1 MSAEVLL
8 EGRGVTR
15 RFGGLTA
22 VSEVDFELHRG
33 EILGLIGPNGAGKT
47 TLVNCLTGVEP
58 PNEGTITFA
67 GKSLI
72 GLKPHQ
78 VVKRGIARTFQIVQ
92 PFPTLTVRDNVAMGA
107 LFGSAKAH
115 NNVRRAQAS
124 ADEMLDFVGLA
135 NKADQPAAQLTLG
148 ERKRL
153 ELAKSLATEPELLL
167 LDEVNAGLNPA
178 EIETAIDL
186 MRKIRDEGVTL
197 LVIEHVMKVIMDL
210 SDRVIVLHLG
220 EKIAQGS
227 PEDVTNNEEV
237 IGAYL
242 GEKYAELLARDQSA
256 VANPE
261 GAA

>member
-1 MSAEVLL
+1 
-8 EGRGVTR
+8 
-15 RFGGLTA
+15 
-22 VSEVDFELHRG
+22 
-33 EILGLIGPNGAGKT
+33 
-47 TLVNCLTGVEP
+47 
-58 PNEGTITFA
+58 
-67 GKSLI
+67 
-72 GLKPHQ
+72 
-78 VVKRGIARTFQIVQ
+78 
-92 PFPTLTVRDNVAMGA
+92 
-107 LFGSAKAH
+107 
-115 NNVRRAQAS
+115 
-124 ADEMLDFVGLA
+124 MLDFVGLA

>member
-1 MSAEVLL
+1 MRAEVLL
-8 EGRGVTR
+8 EGRGVTK

-22 VSEVDFELHRG
+22 VSELDFELYRG

-47 TLVNCLTGVEP
+47 TLLDCLTGVEP
-58 PNEGTITFA
+58 PNEGAITFA
-67 GKSLI
+67 GQSLI

-78 VVKRGIARTFQIVQ
+78 VVKRGIARTFQVVQ

-107 LFGSAKAH
+107 LFGSTRAH
-115 NNVRRAQAS
+115 KDVRRAQAV
-124 ADEMLDFVGLA
+124 ADEKLAFVGLA

-186 MRKIRDEGVTL
+186 MRKIRNEGVTL

-210 SDRVIVLHLG
+210 SDRVIVLHHG

-227 PEDVTNNEEV
+227 PDEVTNDEGV
-237 IGAYL
+237 IRAYL
-242 GEKYAELLARDQSA
+242 GEKYAKLLALG
-256 VANPE
+256 P
-261 GAA
+261 

>member
-1 MSAEVLL
+1 MSHSWEDA
-8 EGRGVTR
+8 GV
-15 RFGGLTA
+15 G
-22 VSEVDFELHRG
+22 
-33 EILGLIGPNGAGKT
+33 
-47 TLVNCLTGVEP
+47 
-58 PNEGTITFA
+58 
-67 GKSLI
+67 SLS
-72 GLKPHQ
+72 
-78 VVKRGIARTFQIVQ
+78 Q
-92 PFPTLTVRDNVAMGA
+92 PFLSHSPTPPSSLPSNYGREATISKMFSKGQRPHVLMMTATPIPRSLAMTVYGDLDV
-107 LFGSAKAH
+107 SAIDELPAGRKPIDTR
-115 NNVRRAQAS
+115 VYTDKRR
-124 ADEMLDFVGLA
+124 DEMLDFVGLA

-178 EIETAIDL
+178 EIEIAIDL

-256 VANPE
+256 VANPG

>member
-8 EGRGVTR
+8 EGRGVTK

-22 VSEVDFELHRG
+22 VSEVGFELRRG

-47 TLVNCLTGVEP
+47 TLVDCLTGAER
-58 PNEGTITFA
+58 PNEGAITFA
-67 GKSLI
+67 GQSLI

-78 VVKRGIARTFQIVQ
+78 VVKRGIARTFQVVQ
-92 PFPTLTVRDNVAMGA
+92 PFPTLTVTDNVAMGA
-107 LFGSAKAH
+107 LFGSTRAH
-115 NNVRRAQAS
+115 KDVRRARDVA
-124 ADEMLDFVGLA
+124 AEKLAFVGLDH
-135 NKADQPAAQLTLG
+135 KADQPAAQLTLG

-186 MRKIRDEGVTL
+186 IRKIRDEGVTL
-197 LVIEHVMKVIMDL
+197 IVIEHVMKVIMDL
-210 SDRVIVLHLG
+210 SDRVIVLHHG

-227 PEDVTNNEEV
+227 PDDVTNDEGV
-237 IGAYL
+237 VRAYL
-242 GEKYAELLARDQSA
+242 GDKYAKLLELDR
-256 VANPE
+256 
-261 GAA
+261 

>member
-1 MSAEVLL
+1 MRAEVLL
-8 EGRGVTR
+8 EGRGVTK

-22 VSEVDFELHRG
+22 VSQVDFELHRG

-47 TLVNCLTGVEP
+47 TLLDCLTGVEP
-58 PNEGTITFA
+58 ANEGTITFA
-67 GKSLI
+67 GQSLI

-78 VVKRGIARTFQIVQ
+78 VVKRGIARTFQVVQ

-107 LFGSAKAH
+107 LFGSTRAH
-115 NNVRRAQAS
+115 KDVRRAQGV
-124 ADEMLDFVGLA
+124 ADEKLAFVGLT

-178 EIETAIDL
+178 EIKTAIDL

-210 SDRVIVLHLG
+210 SDRVIVLHHG

-227 PEDVTNNEEV
+227 PDDVTNDEGV
-237 IGAYL
+237 IRAYL
-242 GEKYAELLARDQSA
+242 GEKYAKLLALDR
-256 VANPE
+256 
-261 GAA
+261 

>member
-1 MSAEVLL
+1 MRAEVLL
-8 EGRGVTR
+8 EGRGVTK

-47 TLVNCLTGVEP
+47 TLLDCLTGVEP

-67 GKSLI
+67 GQSLI

-78 VVKRGIARTFQIVQ
+78 VVKRGIARTFQVVQ
-92 PFPTLTVRDNVAMGA
+92 PFPTLTVTDNVAMGA
-107 LFGSAKAH
+107 LFGSARAH
-115 NNVRRAQAS
+115 KDVRQAREV
-124 ADEMLDFVGLA
+124 AAEKLAFVGLA
-135 NKADQPAAQLTLG
+135 EKADQPAAQLTLG

-167 LDEVNAGLNPA
+167 LDEVNAGLNTA

-186 MRKIRDEGVTL
+186 IRKIRDDGVTL
-197 LVIEHVMKVIMDL
+197 IVIEHVMKVIMDL
-210 SDRVIVLHLG
+210 SDRVIVLHHG

-227 PEDVTNNEEV
+227 PDDVTRDEGV
-237 IGAYL
+237 IRAYL
-242 GEKYAELLARDQSA
+242 GDKYAKLLELGQ
-256 VANPE
+256 
-261 GAA
+261 

>member
-1 MSAEVLL
+1 MRAEVLL
-8 EGRGVTR
+8 EGRVTK

-47 TLVNCLTGVEP
+47 TLLDCLTGVEP
-58 PNEGTITFA
+58 PNEGAITFA
-67 GKSLI
+67 GQSLI

-107 LFGSAKAH
+107 LFGSARAH
-115 NNVRRAQAS
+115 KDVRRAQAV
-124 ADEMLDFVGLA
+124 ADEKLAFVGLD

-210 SDRVIVLHLG
+210 SDRVIVLHHG

-227 PEDVTNNEEV
+227 PDDVTNDDGV
-237 IGAYL
+237 IRAYL
-242 GEKYAELLARDQSA
+242 GEKYAKLLALDR
-256 VANPE
+256 
-261 GAA
+261 

>member
-1 MSAEVLL
+1 MRAEVLL
-8 EGRGVTR
+8 EGRGVTK

-33 EILGLIGPNGAGKT
+33 EILGLIGPNGARKT
-47 TLVNCLTGVEP
+47 TLVDCLTGVAP
-58 PNEGTITFA
+58 PSAGAITFA
-67 GKSLI
+67 GQSLI

-107 LFGSAKAH
+107 LFGSTRAH
-115 NNVRRAQAS
+115 KDVRRAQAV
-124 ADEMLDFVGLA
+124 ADEKLAFVGLD

-210 SDRVIVLHLG
+210 SDRVIVLHHG

-227 PEDVTNNEEV
+227 PDDVTNDEQV
-237 IGAYL
+237 IRAYL
-242 GEKYAELLARDQSA
+242 GEKYAKLALDR
-256 VANPE
+256 
-261 GAA
+261 

>member
-1 MSAEVLL
+1 MRAEVLL
-8 EGRGVTR
+8 EGRGVTK

-47 TLVNCLTGVEP
+47 TLLDCLTGVEP
-58 PNEGTITFA
+58 PNEGAITFA
-67 GKSLI
+67 GQSLI

-78 VVKRGIARTFQIVQ
+78 VVKRGIARTFQVVQ
-92 PFPTLTVRDNVAMGA
+92 PFPTLTARDNVAMGA
-107 LFGSAKAH
+107 LFGSTRAH
-115 NNVRRAQAS
+115 KDVRRAQAV
-124 ADEMLDFVGLA
+124 AAEKLAFVGLA

-210 SDRVIVLHLG
+210 SDRVIVLHHG

-227 PEDVTNNEEV
+227 PDDVTNDEGV
-237 IGAYL
+237 IRAYL
-242 GEKYAELLARDQSA
+242 GEKYAKLLELGR
-256 VANPE
+256 
-261 GAA
+261 

>member
-1 MSAEVLL
+1 MRAEVLL
-8 EGRGVTR
+8 EGRGVTK

-22 VSEVDFELHRG
+22 VSGLDFELHRG

-47 TLVNCLTGVEP
+47 TLLDCLTGVEP
-58 PNEGTITFA
+58 PNQGTITFA
-67 GKSLI
+67 GQSLI

-78 VVKRGIARTFQIVQ
+78 VVKRGIARTFQVVQ
-92 PFPTLTVRDNVAMGA
+92 PFPTLTARDNVAMGA
-107 LFGSAKAH
+107 LFGSTRAH
-115 NNVRRAQAS
+115 KDVRRAQTVAS
-124 ADEMLDFVGLA
+124 EMLAFVGLI

-178 EIETAIDL
+178 EIETAIGL
-186 MRKIRDEGVTL
+186 LRKIRDEGVTL

-210 SDRVIVLHLG
+210 SDRVIVLHHG

-227 PEDVTNNEEV
+227 PDDVTNDEGV
-237 IGAYL
+237 IRAYL
-242 GEKYAELLARDQSA
+242 GEKYAKLLALDR
-256 VANPE
+256 
-261 GAA
+261 

>member
-1 MSAEVLL
+1 MSVLL
-8 EGRGVTR
+8 ETKNLSKHYA
-15 RFGGLTA
+15 GLVA
-22 VSEVDFELHRG
+22 NQDINFSLEVGSIRCV
-33 EILGLIGPNGAGKT
+33 IGPNGAGKT

-92 PFPTLTVRDNVAMGA
+92 PFPTLTARDNVAMGA
-107 LFGSAKAH
+107 LFGSTRAH
-115 NNVRRAQAS
+115 KDVRRAQAV
-124 ADEMLDFVGLA
+124 ADEKLAFVGLA

-178 EIETAIDL
+178 EIETAIGL
-186 MRKIRDEGVTL
+186 LRKIRDEGVTL

-210 SDRVIVLHLG
+210 SDRVIVLHHG

-227 PEDVTNNEEV
+227 PDDVTNDEGV
-237 IGAYL
+237 IRAYL
-242 GEKYAELLARDQSA
+242 GEKYAKFLALDR
-256 VANPE
+256 
-261 GAA
+261 

>member
-1 MSAEVLL
+1 MRAEVLL
-8 EGRGVTR
+8 EGRGVTK

-33 EILGLIGPNGAGKT
+33 EILGLIGPTCAGKT
-47 TLVNCLTGVEP
+47 TLVDCLTGVAP
-58 PNEGTITFA
+58 PSAGAITFA
-67 GKSLI
+67 GQSLI

-92 PFPTLTVRDNVAMGA
+92 PFPTLTVTDNVAMGA
-107 LFGSAKAH
+107 LFGSA
-115 NNVRRAQAS
+115 RANKDVGRARDV
-124 ADEMLDFVGLA
+124 AAEKLAFVGLDH
-135 NKADQPAAQLTLG
+135 KADQPAAQLTLG

-186 MRKIRDEGVTL
+186 IRKIRDEGVTL
-197 LVIEHVMKVIMDL
+197 IVIEHVMKVIMDL
-210 SDRVIVLHLG
+210 SDRVIVLHHG

-227 PEDVTNNEEV
+227 PHDVTSDEGV
-237 IGAYL
+237 IRAYL
-242 GEKYAELLARDQSA
+242 GDKYAKLLELGR
-256 VANPE
+256 
-261 GAA
+261 

>member
-8 EGRGVTR
+8 EGRGVTK

-22 VSEVDFELHRG
+22 VSGLDFELHRG

-47 TLVNCLTGVEP
+47 TLLDCLTGVEP

-67 GKSLI
+67 GQSLI

-78 VVKRGIARTFQIVQ
+78 VVKRGIARTFQVVQ

-107 LFGSAKAH
+107 LFGSAKA
-115 NNVRRAQAS
+115 NKDVRRAQAV
-124 ADEMLDFVGLA
+124 ADEKLSFVGLA

-167 LDEVNAGLNPA
+167 LDEVNAGLNPT
-178 EIETAIDL
+178 EIETAIGL
-186 MRKIRDEGVTL
+186 LRKIRDEGVTL

-210 SDRVIVLHLG
+210 SDRVIVLHHG

-227 PEDVTNNEEV
+227 PDDVTSDEEV
-237 IGAYL
+237 IRAYL
-242 GEKYAELLARDQSA
+242 GEKYAKLLALER
-256 VANPE
+256 
-261 GAA
+261 